1 MKVGLVG
8 KVLGHSWSSKIHE
21 AFFIEMGVTGSYE
34 LIEVPQ
40 IKLTIFL
47 PRLLSSST
55 DSMLPFPIK

>member
-1 MKVGLVG
+1 MKVGLAG

-21 AFFIEMGVTGSYE
+21 AFFKEMGITGSYE

-40 IKLTIFL
+40 LTIFL